1 MRRILAAALM
11 VMGILVSAGSPAQAA
26 SGPWSVVSAGN
37 EHTCAI
43 NTGRSLY
50 CWGNNNGGA
59 VGDGTSGNQRPSP
72 KKIGTSGVWASVSA
86 GGAHTCAIS
95 TDKSL
100 YCWGFNNNGQIGDGT
115 AGSPDNNR
123 LSPKKIGTS
132 GVWASVSAGAA
143 HTCAITTGQSLY
155 CWGLNGDGQ
164 VGDGTSGNQRPSPK
178 KIGTSG
184 VWASVSAG
192 TIHTCA
198 ISTGKSLYCWGDNQT
213 GEIGDGTSGF
223 TAIQPSPKRIGTS
236 GVWALAVGGDY
247 HTCAITT
254 GKSLYCWG
262 FNGFGQVGDGTSG
275 NQRPSPKKIGTS
287 GAWAVGS
294 AGGTNGNG
302 HTCATTIGNSLYC
315 WGYNQYGQIGDGT
328 SGSPTNDRHT
338 PKKVGTSGVWAGSSG
353 GAAHTCAISTGQSL
367 YCWGRNDVGQIGDG
381 TSGNQR
387 PSPKKIP

>member
-59 VGDGTSGNQRPSP
+59 VGDGTSGNHRTSP

-95 TDKSL
+95 TGNSL

-143 HTCAITTGQSLY
+143 
-155 CWGLNGDGQ
+155 
-164 VGDGTSGNQRPSPK
+164 
-178 KIGTSG
+178 
-184 VWASVSAG
+184 
-192 TIHTCA
+192 
-198 ISTGKSLYCWGDNQT
+198 
-213 GEIGDGTSGF
+213 
-223 TAIQPSPKRIGTS
+223 
-236 GVWALAVGGDY
+236 

-302 HTCATTIGNSLYC
+302 HTCATTTGNSLYC

-367 YCWGRNDVGQIGDG
+367 YCWGRNDLGQIGDG